1 MNRNPSV
8 NRYLKDKSMDHIDH
22 ALGRP
27 VDPMGETYRNH
38 FATGVDSQ
46 EAKAF
51 GASENWELDGLVRGM
66 AYFSVTDAGR
76 KALADHLTQIG
87 DKHRL
92 YDVTYEGQTQAVVA
106 LSAAKAVGQFVLPP
120 AKTRAPSTARFG
132 AAGVCDPSKVYVS
145 TDAGGAMIYAA
156 VHFSGRGKLY
166 EVEPVGELKPDPDAR
181 VDGLSF
187 ACDRARVLRVIRLK
201 GKTIK
206 RVQKI
211 VMEDA

>member
-38 FATGVDSQ
+38 FATGVSSP
-46 EAKAF
+46 EAKAS
-51 GASENWELDGLVRGM
+51 GASKNWELDGLVRGM

-92 YDVTYEGQTQAVVA
+92 SDVTYEGQTQAVVA
-106 LSAAKAVGQFVLPP
+106 VSAAKAKYSLWLDISDCFCDLTF
-120 AKTRAPSTARFG
+120 AKFSRAASVRLTQRAE
-132 AAGVCDPSKVYVS
+132 
-145 TDAGGAMIYAA
+145 A
-156 VHFSGRGKLY
+156 V
-166 EVEPVGELKPDPDAR
+166 
-181 VDGLSF
+181 
-187 ACDRARVLRVIRLK
+187 
-201 GKTIK
+201 
-206 RVQKI
+206 
-211 VMEDA
+211 

>member
-106 LSAAKAVGQFVLPP
+106 LSAAKAKYSLWLDISDCFCDLTF
-120 AKTRAPSTARFG
+120 AKFARTASVRLTEKAV
-132 AAGVCDPSKVYVS
+132 AA
-145 TDAGGAMIYAA
+145 
-156 VHFSGRGKLY
+156 
-166 EVEPVGELKPDPDAR
+166 
-181 VDGLSF
+181 
-187 ACDRARVLRVIRLK
+187 
-201 GKTIK
+201 
-206 RVQKI
+206 
-211 VMEDA
+211 